1 MDNIN
6 ETYKRFKKSVKISL
20 FCRTNA
26 SLNKSIE
33 IVNFKPELLQKYN
46 IPFQNKENI
55 FPNKLNL
62 SNEIKIQKNPIFNK
76 NNDSIKFP
84 SILSKSAI
92 NQFLNKSC
100 SEKNIFIPNTK
111 KIDSSTQN
119 NESFF
124 SKFRKIN
131 NTKTNFFKNLIE
143 YIPQKNLNDIDF
155 VIESPYRGVEKIY
168 SSSMSRSVSNERKKN
183 KNIYKPVYIHKNT
196 KMQKA
201 KNKEIFD
208 TSQRQDNYSMR
219 TKYHLEIN
227 KNKEIENPLEKISKL
242 SGMSCYKLRQVI
254 DYSLKNY
261 LKIISISKNQR
272 SQTMKKIKNN
282 NNFVLNKSRYGKFNN
297 FYSIISLNK
306 KNKFNKNIINENSH
320 NINNEPSFENFIS
333 SKKRNNI

>member
-6 ETYKRFKKSVKISL
+6 ETYKRFKKSVKLSL
-20 FCRTNA
+20 FCRTNT

-62 SNEIKIQKNPIFNK
+62 SNELKIQKIPIFNK
-76 NNDSIKFP
+76 NNNSLKFP
-84 SILSKSAI
+84 SILTKSAK
-92 NQFLNKSC
+92 NQYLNKSC
-100 SEKNIFIPNTK
+100 SEKNILVPNIK

-119 NESFF
+119 SESFF
-124 SKFRKIN
+124 SKFKKKN
-131 NTKTNFFKNLIE
+131 NTKTIFFKDLIE
-143 YIPQKNLNDIDF
+143 YIPRKNLNDIDYI
-155 VIESPYRGVEKIY
+155 IETPYRGIEKVY
-168 SSSMSRSVSNERKKN
+168 SSSMSRSVSNERKNN
-183 KNIYKPVYIHKNT
+183 KNIYKPVYIHIHNK
-196 KMQKA
+196 KQKE
-201 KNKEIFD
+201 KNKEISD
-208 TSQRQDNYSMR
+208 TSLKQENHSMR
-219 TKYHLEIN
+219 NKYNLEIN

-261 LKIISISKNQR
+261 LKKISISKNQR

-282 NNFVLNKSRYGKFNN
+282 NSLLNKSRYGKFNN
-297 FYSIISLNK
+297 FYSIIYLNK

-320 NINNEPSFENFIS
+320 NINNEPSFENFIT